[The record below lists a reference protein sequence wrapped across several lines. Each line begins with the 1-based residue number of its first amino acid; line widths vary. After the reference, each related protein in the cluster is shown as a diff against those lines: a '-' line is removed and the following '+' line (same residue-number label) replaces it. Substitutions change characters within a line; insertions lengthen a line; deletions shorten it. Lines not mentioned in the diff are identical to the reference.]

1 MFFTMLNLF
10 RPLCLSLCLCLSIGT
25 SNHLAPPQQIMRD
38 RWMNV
43 GHEEEELKPHQE
55 PEPDWND
62 NKRIGQ
68 SHTPNVVIA

>member
-1 MFFTMLNLF
+1 
-10 RPLCLSLCLCLSIGT
+10 
-25 SNHLAPPQQIMRD
+25 MRD

-62 NKRIGQ
+62 TKRIGQ
-68 SHTPNVVIA
+68 SHTPNIIKV